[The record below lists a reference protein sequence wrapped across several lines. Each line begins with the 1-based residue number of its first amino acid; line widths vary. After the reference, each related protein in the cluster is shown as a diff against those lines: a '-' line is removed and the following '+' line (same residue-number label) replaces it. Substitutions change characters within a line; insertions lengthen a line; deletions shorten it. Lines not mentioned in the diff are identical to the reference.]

1 MKIIARLATVLCL
14 GSMLCLAETWTGKL
28 VDANCKDQ
36 SKEGAAPSSPSTPS
50 KTEMS
55 STCAPTRSTTAYGV
69 EMSDGRVLKLDS
81 TGNAKASEAMKA
93 NARSASGS
101 KSGAVVVTVT
111 GSLDGHT
118 VKVDTID
125 IQ

>member
-1 MKIIARLATVLCL
+1 MKTIVKLATVLCL
-14 GSMLCLAETWTGKL
+14 GSMLCMAETWTGKL

-36 SKEGAAPSSPSTPS
+36 SKQGASPSTPS
-50 KTEMS
+50 TPTQMS

-93 NARSASGS
+93 NASSTRGS
-101 KSGAVVVTVT
+101 KSGAIVVTVT

>member
-1 MKIIARLATVLCL
+1 MKTIVKIATVLCL
-14 GSMLCLAETWTGKL
+14 SSVLCLAETWSGKL

-36 SKEGAAPSSPSTPS
+36 SKQGASQSTPS
-50 KTEMS
+50 QQSS

-69 EMSDGRVLKLDS
+69 ELSDGRVLKLDS
-81 TGNAKASEAMKA
+81 TGNAKAAEAMKSTGGSH
-93 NARSASGS
+93 SA
-101 KSGAVVVTVT
+101 VMMVTIT

-125 IQ
+125 FQ